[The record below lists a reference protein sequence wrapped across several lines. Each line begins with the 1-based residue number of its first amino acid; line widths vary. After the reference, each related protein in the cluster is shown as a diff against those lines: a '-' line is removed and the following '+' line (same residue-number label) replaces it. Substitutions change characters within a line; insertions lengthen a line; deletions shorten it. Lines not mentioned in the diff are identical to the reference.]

1 MNRRRSRESL
11 TGTILTDS
19 AAVRTGR
26 SLLAGNRS
34 REALRRNRDYNPQL
48 LPMSEI
54 TTSTSSKFFP
64 CNIVFIFI
72 QVNLV
77 NDKPK

>member
-19 AAVRTGR
+19 TAGRT
-26 SLLAGNRS
+26 AGAYS
-34 REALRRNRDYNPQL
+34 PELKPRRNRDYNPQL

-54 TTSTSSKFFP
+54 TTSTSGIFFL

>member
-1 MNRRRSRESL
+1 MNPRMSRESL

-19 AAVRTGR
+19 PAGRT
-26 SLLAGNRS
+26 SEAYS
-34 REALRRNRDYNPQL
+34 PEPKPEALRRNRDYNPQL
-48 LPMSEI
+48 LPIGEI
-54 TTSTSSKFFP
+54 TTSISSKFFS

-77 NDKPK
+77 NDQPK

>member
-1 MNRRRSRESL
+1 MQEL
-11 TGTILTDS
+11 T
-19 AAVRTGR
+19 R
-26 SLLAGNRS
+26 GNRS
-34 REALRRNRDYNPQL
+34 REALKRNQDYNPQL

-54 TTSTSSKFFP
+54 TTSTSGKFFP

-77 NDKPK
+77 KDKPK